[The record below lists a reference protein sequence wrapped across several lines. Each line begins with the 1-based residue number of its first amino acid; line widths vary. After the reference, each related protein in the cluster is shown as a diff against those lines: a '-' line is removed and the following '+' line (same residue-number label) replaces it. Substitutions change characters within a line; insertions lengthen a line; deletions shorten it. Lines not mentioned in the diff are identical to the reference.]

1 MSCAESMPLSAVESI
16 SSMSRGRAKPS
27 AQRNPGGSGPP
38 RQEQRPCYSCGTLL
52 SAVAASEDSVPT
64 YRHVSAGFALDL
76 PPLRARRDEI
86 GMIAFDL

>member
-1 MSCAESMPLSAVESI
+1 
-16 SSMSRGRAKPS
+16 
-27 AQRNPGGSGPP
+27 
-38 RQEQRPCYSCGTLL
+38 
-52 SAVAASEDSVPT
+52 VPT